1 MKRESTA
8 IEKSKKPSDNI
19 FTLMWHTRVKKLNGK
34 LNGYKHKHYTNI
46 PQ

>member
-19 FTLMWHTRVKKLNGK
+19 FTLMWHTREKIEWQVKW
-34 LNGYKHKHYTNI
+34 I
-46 PQ
+46 